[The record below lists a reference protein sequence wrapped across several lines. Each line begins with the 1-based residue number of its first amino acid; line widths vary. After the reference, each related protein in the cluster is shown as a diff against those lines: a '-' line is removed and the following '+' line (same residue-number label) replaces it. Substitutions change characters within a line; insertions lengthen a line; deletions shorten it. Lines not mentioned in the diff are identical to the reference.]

1 MVQDIRPSTS
11 YNPLFMQWLGVRM
24 PCCMF
29 LCIDSS
35 SILSGF
41 PLVAFCHH
49 QRLKMGFWPRLL
61 LCGVFAVCL
70 SGVAHAEDDE
80 AVEAKEEATPAVE
93 TDKIIDGFS
102 AADREKMT
110 DGSEKHEF
118 QAEVSRL
125 MDIIINSLY
134 TDKQVFLR
142 ELISNAADALEKAR
156 FHSVQD
162 ESFLGDTKDLEVKLE
177 HDADAKTI
185 SIIDTGVGMT
195 KADLINNLGTVAKS
209 GTTNFLEAMAEGADA
224 NLIGQ
229 FGVGFYSAFLVAD
242 KVSVTSKC
250 NDDPVQHVW
259 ESSADAS
266 FVVVDDPRGNT
277 LGRGSRVTLHLKE
290 DAHDYLSED
299 KLKEMAKKYSQFIQ
313 FPIYVKVKK
322 EVDADTEEDDDDKDD
337 DEEEKKDD
345 VETKDDDEK
354 EEEEE
359 EKKPKKKTVF
369 EWEQV
374 NTQKAIWLRAKE
386 DVTEEEYN
394 EFYKGIS
401 KDYLDPLAYTH
412 FNAEGEIEF
421 KSILYL
427 PKKAPFDMMDNYW
440 GKKSEV
446 KLYVRRVLVAEKFED
461 LLPRYLNFVRGI
473 VDSDDLPLNVS
484 REQLQQNKIMK
495 VISKKLVRKVLELM
509 KKLAKEEDAGD
520 DEDEEKDDEE
530 KEEKEEKKEDSEEK
544 KDKKDEESTWAKF
557 YKEFNKNLKMGCY
570 EDDSNRSK
578 ISKLLRFSTT
588 KSEDKD
594 ISLDKYLDRMQESQ
608 ESIYY
613 MSGDN
618 MEVMKKAPAL
628 QVFKKKDI
636 EVLMLS
642 DHLDEP
648 CIQKLADYEGKKFVS
663 IQKADVKL
671 DETEEEKKKFSKL
684 KDMYKP
690 LTDWW
695 KEKLTDYT
703 EKGAMKDAGVKIEK
717 VELSKRLTE
726 SPVVV
731 VTSQFGY
738 SAQQEKIMKA
748 QAFQNKDQMG
758 MMAGRKTL
766 EVNAN
771 HPVIVDLLSK
781 VKGDKEDAT
790 ALDTA
795 QVLFQTAL
803 IESGYEIA
811 DPSALVNRVYRLMS
825 KELGVDPDAPIKEIE
840 VPEEEEEADEDDKDD
855 SDSEKEDEESKPEE
869 GEKAEL

>member
-1 MVQDIRPSTS
+1 
-11 YNPLFMQWLGVRM
+11 
-24 PCCMF
+24 
-29 LCIDSS
+29 
-35 SILSGF
+35 
-41 PLVAFCHH
+41 
-49 QRLKMGFWPRLL
+49 
-61 LCGVFAVCL
+61 
-70 SGVAHAEDDE
+70 
-80 AVEAKEEATPAVE
+80 
-93 TDKIIDGFS
+93 
-102 AADREKMT
+102 
-110 DGSEKHEF
+110 
-118 QAEVSRL
+118 
-125 MDIIINSLY
+125 
-134 TDKQVFLR
+134 
-142 ELISNAADALEKAR
+142 
-156 FHSVQD
+156 
-162 ESFLGDTKDLEVKLE
+162 
-177 HDADAKTI
+177 
-185 SIIDTGVGMT
+185 
-195 KADLINNLGTVAKS
+195 
-209 GTTNFLEAMAEGADA
+209 
-224 NLIGQ
+224 
-229 FGVGFYSAFLVAD
+229 LVAD

-250 NDDPVQHVW
+250 NEDPVQHVW

-266 FVVVDDPRGNT
+266 FTVVDDPRGNT

-299 KLKEMAKKYSQFIQ
+299 KLKETAKKYSQFIQ

-322 EVDADTEEDDDDKDD
+322 EVDADTEEDEDDDKDD
-337 DEEEKKDD
+337 EEEKDD
-345 VETKDDDEK
+345 VEAKDDEEK
-354 EEEEE
+354 EEAEE

-421 KSILYL
+421 KSILFL

-440 GKKSEV
+440 QKKSEV
-446 KLYVRRVLVAEKFED
+446 KLYVRRVLVAEKFDE
-461 LLPRYLNFVRGI
+461 LLPRYLNFVRGV

-509 KKLAKEEDAGD
+509 KKLAKEEDSGD
-520 DEDEEKDDEE
+520 DEDEEKDDDE
-530 KEEKEEKKEDSEEK
+530 EEKEEKKEEEK

-578 ISKLLRFSTT
+578 ISKLLRFIST
-588 KSEDKD
+588 KSEEKD

-618 MEVMKKAPAL
+618 LEVMKKAPAL

-695 KEKLTDYT
+695 KEKLTDLT

-748 QAFQNKDQMG
+748 QAFQNKDQIG
-758 MMAGRKTL
+758 MMSGRKTL

-781 VKGDKEDAT
+781 IKADKEDAS

-825 KELGVDPDAPIKEIE
+825 KELGVDPDAPIKEVE
-840 VPEEEEEADEDDKDD
+840 VPEEEEEAEEEEEKDD
-855 SDSEKEDEESKPEE
+855 SDDEKSEEEGGEKE
-869 GEKAEL
+869 EL

>member
-1 MVQDIRPSTS
+1 MRLRT
-11 YNPLFMQWLGVRM
+11 LLLLGVAA
-24 PCCMF
+24 
-29 LCIDSS
+29 
-35 SILSGF
+35 
-41 PLVAFCHH
+41 V
-49 QRLKMGFWPRLL
+49 
-61 LCGVFAVCL
+61 CGVR
-70 SGVAHAEDDE
+70 GDDE
-80 AVEAKEEATPAVE
+80 ATAGKV
-93 TDKIIDGFS
+93 IDGFS
-102 AADREKMT
+102 ESDLEKMGE
-110 DGSEKHEF
+110 DSEKHEF

-162 ESFLGDTKDLEVKLE
+162 ESFLGETQDMEIKIE
-177 HDADAKTI
+177 HDSDAKTLTLT
-185 SIIDTGVGMT
+185 DTGVGMT
-195 KADLINNLGTVAKS
+195 KSDLINNLGVVAKS
-209 GTTNFLEAMAEGADA
+209 GTTNFLEAMADGADT

-242 KVSVTSKC
+242 KVTVTSKC
-250 NDDPVQHVW
+250 NDDQTQHVW

-266 FVVVDDPRGNT
+266 FTVVADPRGNT
-277 LGRGSRVTLHLKE
+277 LGRGTRVTLHLKE

-299 KLKEMAKKYSQFIQ
+299 KLKDTAKKYSQFIQ
-313 FPIYVKVKK
+313 FPIYVKIKK
-322 EVDADTEEDDDDKDD
+322 EVDADAEEEEDDDDEE
-337 DEEEKKDD
+337 DEDKDD
-345 VETKDDDEK
+345 VETSDDDEK

-359 EKKPKKKTVF
+359 KKPTKKTVY

-374 NTQKAIWLRAKE
+374 NTQKAIWLRNKE

-421 KSILYL
+421 KSILFL

-440 GKKSEV
+440 TKRSEV
-446 KLYVRRVLVAEKFED
+446 KLYVRRVLVAEKFDE
-461 LLPRYLNFVRGI
+461 LLPRYLGFVRGV

-509 KKLAKEEDAGD
+509 KKLAKEDESGEDED
-520 DEDEEKDDEE
+520 DEDEDKDDDE
-530 KEEKEEKKEDSEEK
+530 KEEKEDK
-544 KDKKDEESTWAKF
+544 KDKDDESTYAKF

-578 ISKLLRFSTT
+578 LSKLLRFKTT

-594 ISLDKYLDRMQESQ
+594 ISLDTYLDRMAESQ

-613 MSGDN
+613 MSGES
-618 MEVMKKAPAL
+618 METMHKAPSL
-628 QVFKKKDI
+628 QIFKKKDL

-671 DETEEEKKKFSKL
+671 DETEEEKKRFSKL

-695 KEKLTDYT
+695 KDKLSDFT
-703 EKGAMKDAGVKIEK
+703 EKGELKDAGVKIEA
-717 VELSKRLTE
+717 VSISKRLTN

-748 QAFQNKDQMG
+748 QAFQNKDQIS
-758 MMAGRKTL
+758 MMSGRKTL
-766 EVNAN
+766 EVNPN
-771 HPVIVDLLSK
+771 HPVIIDLLQK
-781 VKGDKEDAT
+781 VKVDKENA
-790 ALDTA
+790 AAVDTA

-811 DPSALVNRVYRLMS
+811 DASALVSRVYRLMS
-825 KELGVDPDAPIKEIE
+825 KELGVDPDAPMKEVE
-840 VPEEEEEADEDDKDD
+840 VPEEEEEEEAEEEEEEEEEED
-855 SDSEKEDEESKPEE
+855 EKEDKEE
-869 GEKAEL
+869 L